1 MPNAKNE
8 KIKLTAGDINA
19 LISAANLFQR
29 LFPPFKNGDLITPSQ
44 MRETLAKLYEQSQL
58 PAMGDDVHAMKRS
71 LESIKRVTDKMKQVE
86 VKFV

>member
-8 KIKLTAGDINA
+8 KVKLTAGDINA

-29 LFPPFKNGDLITPSQ
+29 LFPTKNGALITPSQ
-44 MRETLAKLYEQSQL
+44 MRDSLAQLYEQSQL
-58 PAMGDDVHAMKRS
+58 PAMGENVHAMKRA
-71 LESIKRVTDKMKQVE
+71 LESVGRVTDKMKQVE